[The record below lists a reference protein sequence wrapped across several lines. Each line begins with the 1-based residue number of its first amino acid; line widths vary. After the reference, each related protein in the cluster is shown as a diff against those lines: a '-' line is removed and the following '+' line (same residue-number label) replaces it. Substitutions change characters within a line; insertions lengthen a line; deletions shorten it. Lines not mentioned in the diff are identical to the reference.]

1 MYILRTVMDGLSEN
15 PASSSD
21 VYVFFFSSFIR
32 NYSEVFVR
40 FVGLQSIYHNIS
52 NQGHQKHKL
61 AFVHEDNFEDTV
73 A

>member
-1 MYILRTVMDGLSEN
+1 MCMWV
-15 PASSSD
+15 
-21 VYVFFFSSFIR
+21 FFSSFIR